1 MTGQRGRGAP
11 AIAGGGILL
20 IGSLLIGC
28 SSADPESSL
37 PMPSDR
43 PPVVAAP
50 NELVAEREGLV
61 LEADLQATTTELIAE
76 VVVRNERSE
85 PVHLVPDPCGR
96 VSEVMLVRTKL
107 LPEGR
112 RWNGAIQ
119 AVKEIV
125 LRDQVA
131 RQGPDRFH
139 PPRPPADAEPESFCP
154 RPEAPIALA
163 PGEQR
168 FERWTL
174 PRVYATALDDIG
186 SEGSAVR
193 VEIVEARSADELE
206 FLNTLSWADGDGERA
221 GRNVR
226 IERSAAGLVRTLPR
240 DPSVPASRGELFD
253 VLVAESAEL
262 RAWIEEQPPG
272 GWREVRLTPALPE
285 FGAELAYVRF
295 RLTTTGYERAAT
307 VRATPDGRPL
317 ELELPGPA
325 DVTRQFARRAATLPP
340 GIALVPE
347 PEAYDL
353 TEDLLLPELLLPS
366 GRIVVGEYLL
376 DTEGLTVETSVPAG
390 RHSVHATLAGDGDA
404 DLRVAFASLVVSDEP
419 TVRWEEIGAIAV
431 DGGSTA
437 FISTE
442 GRDALIDLFETD
454 QAAWDRFWSEDLWDS
469 HVAHDYL
476 ATERPVVDEL
486 NIAYFSSGFGDG
498 GYPVFIGY
506 DGQDG
511 PTRIVADFYVVH
523 LDWPIDP

>member
-1 MTGQRGRGAP
+1 MTGQRGTGAP
-11 AIAGGGILL
+11 AIAGVGILL
-20 IGSLLIGC
+20 IGSVLIGC
-28 SSADPESSL
+28 SAADPQQSSS
-37 PMPSDR
+37 PMASER

-206 FLNTLSWADGDGERA
+206 FLNVLSWADEDGERA

-240 DPSVPASRGELFD
+240 DPSEPSSRGELFD
-253 VLVAESAEL
+253 VLMAESAEL
-262 RAWIEEQPPG
+262 RAWIEDQPAD
-272 GWREVRLTPALPE
+272 GWREVRLTPASPE
-285 FGAELAYVRF
+285 YGVAYVSL
-295 RLTTTGYERAAT
+295 RLTTTGYERAAS
-307 VRATPDGRPL
+307 VRAAPDGRPL
-317 ELELPGPA
+317 EVDLPGPA
-325 DVTRQFARRAATLPP
+325 HATRQFAPRAATLPP

-376 DTEGLTVETSVPAG
+376 DTEGLAVETSVPAG

-404 DLRVAFASLVVSDEP
+404 DLRVALASLVVSDEP

-469 HVAHDYL
+469 HVAHDNL
-476 ATERPVVDEL
+476 ATERPVQDEL

-506 DGQDG
+506 DAQDR
-511 PTRIVADFYVVH
+511 PTCIVADFYVVH